1 MIGDHVINKNK
12 GGIKLMDFV
21 FVVNLTVAII
31 AGIIVGLERQW
42 QQKIAG
48 IRTTALVS
56 FGACMFVTLS
66 VFMAGT
72 DSSPTRI
79 AAQVV
84 SGIGFLAGGVIIR
97 DGFSVSGINT
107 AATIWCSAAIGS
119 IIGAGYPLEGIIGAF
134 MLMFVNIVLR
144 SLSHKVDDFRSDS
157 THYYVSVTCAQEDE
171 IKVRTKIL
179 HALNALSLDFNQITC
194 GSVKEGRVAIL
205 IDLEM
210 NANES
215 TTQIRIKSLVEKLL
229 TERRILQ
236 VHNMGDDLESDPP
249 HQHE

>member
-1 MIGDHVINKNK
+1 
-12 GGIKLMDFV
+12 MDFMFV
-21 FVVNLTVAII
+21 FNLIMAII
-31 AGIIVGLERQW
+31 AGVIVGLERQW

-79 AAQVV
+79 AAQIV

-97 DGFSVSGINT
+97 DGFSISGINT

-119 IIGAGYPLEGIIGAF
+119 MIGAGYPVQGIVAAF
-134 MLMFVNIVLR
+134 MLMLINIVLR
-144 SLSHKVDDFRSDS
+144 SVSHKVDNFRSDA
-157 THYYVSVTCAQEDE
+157 THYYVSVTCGHEDE

-179 HALNALSLDFNQITC
+179 HTLNMLSLDFNQITC
-194 GSVKEGRVAIL
+194 GAVKDGRVEIL

-215 TTQIRIKSLVEKLL
+215 TTPIRIKSLVEKLL

-236 VHNMGDDLESDPP
+236 VHNMGDDLELASK
-249 HQHE
+249 HG

>member
-1 MIGDHVINKNK
+1 MNVT
-12 GGIKLMDFV
+12 
-21 FVVNLTVAII
+21 FVVNLTVAIM

-42 QQKIAG
+42 QHKIAG
-48 IRTTALVS
+48 MRTTALVS
-56 FGACMFVTLS
+56 FGACLFVTLS
-66 VFMAGT
+66 VFMAGD

-107 AATIWCSAAIGS
+107 AAIIWCSAAIGS
-119 IIGAGYPLEGIIGAF
+119 IIGAGYRLEGIVAAC

-144 SLSHKVDDFRSDS
+144 SLSRKVDNFLLSDS
-157 THYYVSVTCAQEDE
+157 THYYVSVKCGHEDE

-179 HALNALSLDFNQITC
+179 HTLNALGLDFNQITC
-194 GSVKEGRVAIL
+194 SSVKEGRVDIL
-205 IDLEM
+205 IDLEV
-210 NANES
+210 NAHES
-215 TTQIRIKSLVEKLL
+215 STPIRIKSLVEKLL

-236 VHNMGDDLESDPP
+236 VHNIGADLEERGLTDK
-249 HQHE
+249 HE